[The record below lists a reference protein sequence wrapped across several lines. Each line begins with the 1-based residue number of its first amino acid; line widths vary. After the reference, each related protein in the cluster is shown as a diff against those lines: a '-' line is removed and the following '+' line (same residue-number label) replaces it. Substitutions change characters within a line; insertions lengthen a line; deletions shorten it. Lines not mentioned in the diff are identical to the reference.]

1 MYATGI
7 MYTYELYIQISD
19 RLILC
24 EEILIIVQIFT
35 SKPNLTRQ
43 FNILISSN
51 SQPNC
56 SRDDPEEQ

>member
-7 MYTYELYIQISD
+7 MYTYELYIQILD

-43 FNILISSN
+43 YFN
-51 SQPNC
+51 
-56 SRDDPEEQ
+56 